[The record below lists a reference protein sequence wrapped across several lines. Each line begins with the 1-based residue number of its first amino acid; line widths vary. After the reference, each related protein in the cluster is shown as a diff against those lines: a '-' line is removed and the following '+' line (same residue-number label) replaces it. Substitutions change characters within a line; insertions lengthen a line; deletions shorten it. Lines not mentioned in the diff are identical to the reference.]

1 MYTVP
6 FKFANYVTSINYL
19 QRQSKDRGHAQQ
31 YLIFHP
37 FNVFLYAVIVL
48 LWIYFGLIARAG
60 GIIFIGKDTL
70 PIGFSFKTKSYVFSQ
85 QSIRVVVQYC

>member
-1 MYTVP
+1 MCTVP
-6 FKFANYVTSINYL
+6 FKFRQLRHINYL
-19 QRQSKDRGHAQQ
+19 QKQSKDRGRINK